1 MEIGPVAAVRIAP
14 IIRSKV
20 TDLGLTDVYET
31 EQSTRSGDETYS
43 PSVAR
48 AASGFDEDEEKFEEL
63 EDAEAK
69 ALLEEKR
76 QINFLA

>member
-1 MEIGPVAAVRIAP
+1 M
-14 IIRSKV
+14 IRSKV

-48 AASGFDEDEEKFEEL
+48 AASGFEEDEEKFDEL
-63 EDAEAK
+63 EDAEDR
-69 ALLEEKR
+69 ALLAEKR
-76 QINFLA
+76 QINFVA